1 MPSVLIVT
9 PVIPPSLTILAI
21 IKDGANAEPLSVSLV
36 NTVGVTPPVKPFM
49 GAPEKSSST
58 ASIGAVP
65 TVTLAV
71 AVSQFAGDA
80 ISQIE

>member
-1 MPSVLIVT
+1 MLITT
-9 PVIPPSLTILAI
+9 PVKPPSATMLGVTNV
-21 IKDGANAEPLSVSLV
+21 GANAEPLSVSLV

-58 ASIGAVP
+58 ASIGAASIVM
-65 TVTLAV
+65 LAF